1 MEIKELQTKQ
11 DAISFYKNNLIY
23 DRTNEHEEK
32 NILKKYSKKE
42 YQHLYMLIFGESLLN
57 KQDTRKDLLIALQ
70 YYFDSI
76 ERAIR
81 I

>member
-1 MEIKELQTKQ
+1 MEIKKLQTKQ
-11 DAISFYKNNLIY
+11 DAISFFKSNLVY
-23 DRTNEHEEK
+23 DRTNEQEEK
-32 NILKKYSKKE
+32 DILKKYSKKQ
-42 YQHLYMLIFGESLLN
+42 YQHLYTLIFGGNLLN
-57 KQDTRKDLLIALQ
+57 KQDTRKDILIALQ

>member
-23 DRTNEHEEK
+23 DRTNEQEEK
-32 NILKKYSKKE
+32 NILKKYSKQE
-42 YQHLYMLIFGESLLN
+42 YQHLYTLIFGESLFN
-57 KQDTRKDLLIALQ
+57 KQDTRKDILIALQ